1 MTHQSISS
9 RLPSPLVAA
18 VLLVLA
24 AVAPTASA
32 QKPAKPA
39 TPAPTAAATDSSDD
53 DDAEAGGGRPF
64 QFGIAAGALSY
75 EAGRDEQ
82 ALGAVLR
89 WAPTRWFSLG
99 ATPTSVRARQAAFGT
114 LPATTRSGLTDIPVE
129 ATLSHGFAGTTWSPS
144 VAASFGATLPV
155 GDTASGLGSGEV
167 GYSVNGGIGFSPAE
181 KLWVHIGAGRSLTRF
196 SVQSAFSSGSGWGDV
211 SVGTSLS
218 DRVSASA
225 GFSSDVGAVDSTL
238 GRSRSLEGGVSFNV
252 GRAGTLNLTTSHGVS
267 GVAPAWSFALGLGT
281 AFPYLSHLGGSSPN
295 STLQDSFGG
304 GTHGL
309 PTTTGNGKGTGTTT
323 TGRGR
328 GRKP

>member
-1 MTHQSISS
+1 MKKT
-9 RLPSPLVAA
+9 
-18 VLLVLA
+18 LVLGLGLLTLMSP
-24 AVAPTASA
+24 VAMA
-32 QKPAKPA
+32 QKPAAKTA
-39 TPAPTAAATDSSDD
+39 PAPAAKADTTSDD
-53 DDAEAGGGRPF
+53 TDEEGGGRPF

-75 EAGRDEQ
+75 DAGRDEQ

-89 WAPTRWFSLG
+89 WAPTPWFALG

-129 ATLSHGFAGTTWSPS
+129 ATLSHGFAGIPWSPS
-144 VAASFGATLPV
+144 LAAAFGATLPV

-167 GYSVNGGIGFSPAE
+167 GYSVSGGLGFSPAE
-181 KLWVHIGAGRSLTRF
+181 KLWVHVGAGRSLTRF

-225 GFSSDVGAVDSTL
+225 GISSDIGAVDSTL
-238 GRSRSLEGGVSFNV
+238 GRSRSVEGGVSFNV
-252 GRAGTLNLTTSHGVS
+252 GRAGTLNLTASHGVS

-295 STLQDSFGG
+295 STLQNSFGG

-309 PTTTGNGKGTGTTT
+309 PTTNGKGAGTGTTT
-323 TGRGR
+323 TTRGR